1 MRLSA
6 KERHRIRVV
15 RKADPR
21 YLADGTPNP
30 MALGAK
36 VFSGGA
42 QTEVGNMKNN
52 SRPDSRQIRAAI
64 AIRYLE
70 SGRTLDLSGLDKETR
85 RRVRRLADS
94 FAAA

>member
-42 QTEVGNMKNN
+42 QTEVGNVKNA
-52 SRPDSRQIRAAI
+52 RPDSREVRAAI
-64 AIRYLE
+64 ALRYLE
-70 SGRTLDLSGLDKETR
+70 SGQTLDLSGLDKETR

-94 FAAA
+94 LAIA